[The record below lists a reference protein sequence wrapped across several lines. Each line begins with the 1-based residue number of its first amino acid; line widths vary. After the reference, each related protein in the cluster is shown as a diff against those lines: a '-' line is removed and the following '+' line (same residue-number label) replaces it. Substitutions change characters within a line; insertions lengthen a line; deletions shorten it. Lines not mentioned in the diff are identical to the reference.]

1 MDEQLTQQ
9 NEPTVIDAGQK
20 SVQTDRYDF
29 GEAQRLSGGQLQQL
43 QQVHERFAR
52 ELATSLAALTRRTLK
67 AGPVSCRQ
75 WEADR
80 TRPPAASSGLWIV
93 LDVDPL
99 ETQAALAMDS
109 RLVFALLEAL
119 LGGRVAGSGDVNR
132 ELTEIELSVLQDLHA
147 VVVRELER
155 AWRPAARFTF
165 QVLRQQ
171 TGPQPAQRGPA
182 AGGSVVTAFELEVE
196 SSTGQITLLYPLRIG
211 RELQGASAEGPA
223 TDAARRPE
231 MLQQALLDRLKSAM
245 LAVEARL
252 HGATLRLRDLA
263 DLRAGDLLCLD
274 VPLDKPIE
282 ITVNGLSRFEGRLT
296 ESGRRKAIRIHEA
309 FPSKAVEQR
318 PR

>member
-1 MDEQLTQQ
+1 
-9 NEPTVIDAGQK
+9 
-20 SVQTDRYDF
+20 
-29 GEAQRLSGGQLQQL
+29 
-43 QQVHERFAR
+43 
-52 ELATSLAALTRRTLK
+52 
-67 AGPVSCRQ
+67 
-75 WEADR
+75 
-80 TRPPAASSGLWIV
+80 
-93 LDVDPL
+93 
-99 ETQAALAMDS
+99 
-109 RLVFALLEAL
+109 
-119 LGGRVAGSGDVNR
+119 
-132 ELTEIELSVLQDLHA
+132 
-147 VVVRELER
+147 
-155 AWRPAARFTF
+155 
-165 QVLRQQ
+165 
-171 TGPQPAQRGPA
+171 
-182 AGGSVVTAFELEVE
+182 VVTAFELEVE